1 MLLVRLNGQRL
12 SKFHEVG
19 TALRAL
25 LSTALARSGTS
36 RRARAS
42 HSSTER
48 GITSTA
54 RERRIRASV
63 AEDSKLTVSFH
74 SRTELGMCS
83 RVGEKT

>member
-48 GITSTA
+48 
-54 RERRIRASV
+54 E
-63 AEDSKLTVSFH
+63 E
-74 SRTELGMCS
+74 
-83 RVGEKT
+83 